1 MEHDL
6 RSAGR
11 PRHLVRGLE
20 LSRVH
25 DALWARAYELLL
37 PVPRRPARRGTR
49 RDAARL
55 GKAARRRPLPQTIG
69 G

>member
-6 RSAGR
+6 RLAGQ
-11 PRHLVRGLE
+11 PRKLVRGVE

-25 DALWARAYELLL
+25 DALWARAYELLW
-37 PVPRRPARRGTR
+37 PVRRWQRTPGARRG
-49 RDAARL
+49 AAGV
-55 GKAARRRPLPQTIG
+55 GKAATGRTLSHAKG